1 VLSLVN
7 PVEFGVCWKELLCN
21 EGISSLSLSLVYSC
35 VASHLCQELVP
46 ECLHVLQA
54 RVLERTPSLSELNE
68 IMYGQV

>member
-1 VLSLVN
+1 MLSLVN

-46 ECLHVLQA
+46 
-54 RVLERTPSLSELNE
+54 SLSDLNE